1 MKSLYLLVDFFT
13 VFVPFIYSFH
23 PKIKFYKTFG
33 QFFIASA
40 IVGIVFIIW
49 DSIFTGL
56 GVWNFNPRY
65 ITGIYFFRLPIEE
78 ILFFICIPFSCVF
91 TFFCLDKFY
100 NLAWKR
106 KTENIF
112 CILFSAALL
121 ILGFIYLDRL
131 YTSVTFISTAL
142 VCLILQFGLK
152 IDWFGKAVTVYAIL
166 LIPFFIVNGIL
177 TGTGIEEPVVRY
189 NPAENLNIRLLTIP
203 IEDVFYGFEMILL
216 NLFIYLKLTKNKM
229 VKSESISEGGTI
241 NAKKYSYEKD
251 IANS

>member
-13 VFVPFIYSFH
+13 VIVPLIFSFH
-23 PKIKFYKTFG
+23 PKIKFNKTWA

-40 IVGIVFIIW
+40 IVGIMFIIW

-65 ITGIYFFRLPIEE
+65 VSGIFFFKLPIEE

-100 NLAWKR
+100 NLAWKK
-106 KTENIF
+106 KTEDIF
-112 CILFSAALL
+112 CIVFSLSLL

-142 VCLILQFGLK
+142 VCLILQFVLK
-152 IDWFGKAVTVYAIL
+152 INWFGKAVTVYAIL
-166 LIPFFIVNGIL
+166 LLPFFIVNGIL
-177 TGTGIEEPVVRY
+177 TGTGLEEPVVRY
-189 NPAENLNIRLLTIP
+189 NAAENLNIRLLTIP

-216 NLFIYLKLTKNKM
+216 NLFIYLKLTGYKVSKN
-229 VKSESISEGGTI
+229 ISGVNASQVNSKI
-241 NAKKYSYEKD
+241 NYYEKD

>member
-13 VFVPFIYSFH
+13 VIIPLIFSFH
-23 PKIKFYKTFG
+23 PKTKFYKTWSRFL
-33 QFFIASA
+33 IAA
-40 IVGIVFIIW
+40 LCVGTAFIIW

-65 ITGIYFFRLPIEE
+65 VSGIYFLNLPIEE

-100 NLAWKR
+100 KLTWKR
-106 KTENIF
+106 KTEDRF
-112 CILFSAALL
+112 CVAFALILL
-121 ILGFIYLDRL
+121 ITGFVFLDKL

-142 VCLILQFGLK
+142 VCLILQFILK
-152 IDWFGKAVTVYAIL
+152 INWFGKAVSVYALL

-177 TGTGIEEPVVRY
+177 TGTGLEEPVVRY
-189 NPAENLNIRLLTIP
+189 NPSENLNIRLLTVP

-216 NLFIYLKLTKNKM
+216 NLYLYLKLTKSKRL
-229 VKSESISEGGTI
+229 KSDSASKEDLI
-241 NAKKYSYEKD
+241 NSKIYYYEKD
-251 IANS
+251 IADS

>member
-13 VFVPFIYSFH
+13 VIVPLLFSFH
-23 PKIKFYKTFG
+23 PKIKFYKTWG
-33 QFFIASA
+33 QFFTAAA
-40 IVGIVFIIW
+40 IVGIIFVIW

-56 GVWNFNPRY
+56 GVWNFNPKY
-65 ITGIYFFRLPIEE
+65 VTGIYFFHLPIEE

-100 NLAWKR
+100 NLSWKR
-106 KTENIF
+106 KTEDIF
-112 CILFSAALL
+112 CTIFSLTLL
-121 ILGFIYLDRL
+121 ILGFVYLDKL

-142 VCLILQFGLK
+142 VSLILQFILK
-152 IDWFGKAVTVYAIL
+152 IDWFGKAVTVYVIL

-177 TGTGIEEPVVRY
+177 TGTGLEEPVVRY
-189 NPAENLNIRLLTIP
+189 NPSENLNIRLLTIP

-216 NLFIYLKLTKNKM
+216 NLFIYLKLTTRKPI
-229 VKSESISEGGTI
+229 KSDSAPRDKS
-241 NAKKYSYEKD
+241 NNQLKYYYEKD